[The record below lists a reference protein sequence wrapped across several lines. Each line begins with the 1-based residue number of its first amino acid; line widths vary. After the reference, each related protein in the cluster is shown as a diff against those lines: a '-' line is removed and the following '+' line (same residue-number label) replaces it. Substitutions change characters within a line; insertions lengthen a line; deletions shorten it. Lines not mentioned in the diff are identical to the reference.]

1 MTKKAKITYASPDD
15 PLIKSIMIQA
25 IELLSGK
32 RRLEKLYNGLLG
44 EHEGKP
50 SFWGAALDS
59 LQIKMDYDARQLAK
73 VPRTGPVVFI
83 ANHPFGVV
91 DGIII
96 CHLTILAREDFQILI
111 NSSLCRAEHL
121 TPYFLPIDFNETEE
135 AVHVNINSKKRAI
148 DILRD
153 QGTIVIFPA
162 GGIATSESPFG
173 RATDL
178 EWKTF
183 AAKLIQTTQATVVP
197 IYFHGQN
204 SRIFQIA
211 SQFSLTLRLSLIVRE
226 VNKQIGSTIRITI
239 GDPIPYRELSDIKKK
254 KELTRHLRRITY
266 ELGAQSE
273 KKGRFQNRRGW
284 DLSY

>member
-1 MTKKAKITYASPDD
+1 MTKEAKISYASPDD
-15 PLIKSIMIQA
+15 PLVKSILIQA
-25 IELLSGK
+25 IERLSGQ

-50 SFWGAALDS
+50 SFWGAALES
-59 LQIKMDYDARQLAK
+59 LQVDVDYDEGQLAK

-83 ANHPFGVV
+83 ANHPFGVL
-91 DGIII
+91 DGITI
-96 CHLTILAREDFQILI
+96 CYLSTLAREEFQILI

-148 DILRD
+148 EILRD
-153 QGTIVIFPA
+153 NGTIVIFPA

-173 RATDL
+173 SATDL

-183 AAKLIQTTQATVVP
+183 AAKLIQTAKATVVP

-226 VNKQIGSTIRITI
+226 VNKQIGSTVRVSI
-239 GDPIPYRELSDIKKK
+239 GDPIPYEEIANIKKK
-254 KELTRHLRRITY
+254 KALIRHLRQVTY
-266 ELGAQSE
+266 ELGQEAE
-273 KKGRFQNRRGW
+273 KNSDQPFNRGRGF
-284 DLSY
+284 SY